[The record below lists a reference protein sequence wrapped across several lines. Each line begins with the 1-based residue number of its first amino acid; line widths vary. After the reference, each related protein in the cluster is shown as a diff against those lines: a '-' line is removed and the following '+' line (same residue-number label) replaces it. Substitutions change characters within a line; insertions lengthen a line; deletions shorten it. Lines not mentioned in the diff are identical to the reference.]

1 MIGAQALVGSLTQAG
16 VDVCFMNPGT
26 SEMHF
31 VAALDAVPEMRGVLA
46 LFEGVATGA
55 ADGYARIAGKPAA
68 VLLHLGPGLANGLA
82 NLHNA
87 RRAGTP
93 MVVIVGAHATGHV
106 RYDAPL
112 QSDIEALART
122 VSGWVH
128 TSGHPRDLAQD
139 AMRALAAAQAGQIA
153 TLILPAD
160 VSWTEGAAL
169 APSRLAASMPSRL
182 AASMPSRPATTAPP
196 HAANPASTPTGAPQE
211 SWSTMVNH
219 SMVGAVASLLSTQA
233 MLFLGGRA
241 LTERGLRAASRIAAA
256 TGARLLAETFP
267 ARMERGAGLPSVDR
281 LAYLAESAQRQ
292 LAGVTNLVLAG
303 ARSPVSFFAY
313 PDTASDLVPG
323 DCAVTTL
330 ADRDQDVAG
339 ALEELAD
346 LVAAGAEPALAKAAV
361 PPAEPGPL
369 NAINL
374 ANTIAASL
382 PEHVIIADE
391 ANTSGF
397 ALPTALA
404 GAPRHT
410 LLTLTGGAIGQ
421 GMPAATGAAVAA
433 PDRPVLS
440 LEADGSALYTLQA
453 LWTQAREQ
461 LNVTTVLINNAAY
474 AILRME
480 LARTGAGQAAERAA
494 RMLDL
499 SGPTPD
505 FTQLSEGLGVPA
517 SRVTTAEEL
526 DKALRSAY
534 AEPGPHL
541 IEAIVPAVAPPPSAG
556 AW

>member
-1 MIGAQALVGSLTQAG
+1 VIGAQALVASLTGAG

-31 VAALDAVPEMRGVLA
+31 VSALDAVPAMRGVLA

-55 ADGYARIAGKPAA
+55 ADGYARIAGQHAA
-68 VLLHLGPGLANGLA
+68 VLLPLGPGLANGLA

-87 RRAGTP
+87 RRARTP
-93 MVVIVGAHATGHV
+93 VVVIVGAHATGHA

-128 TSGHPRDLAQD
+128 TSGTTRDLAQD
-139 AMRALAAAQAGQIA
+139 AMRAVAAAQAGQIA

-160 VSWTEGAAL
+160 VSWSEGGAL
-169 APSRLAASMPSRL
+169 APPRPAGPAPTLQQTTVVDHGQLLTIGQLAA
-182 AASMPSRPATTAPP
+182 AGPAT
-196 HAANPASTPTGAPQE
+196 
-211 SWSTMVNH
+211 
-219 SMVGAVASLLSTQA
+219 L
-233 MLFLGGRA
+233 LFLGGRA
-241 LTERGLRAASRIAAA
+241 LTERGLRAASRISAA

-281 LAYLAESAQRQ
+281 LAYLAEMAEAQ
-292 LAGVTNLVLAG
+292 LAGVKDLVLAG

-313 PDTASDLVPG
+313 PDRASDLVPAG
-323 DCAVTTL
+323 CAVTTL
-330 ADRDQDVAG
+330 ADRDQDVEA

-346 LVAAGAEPALAKAAV
+346 LVAAGTAPVLADSAIR
-361 PPAEPGPL
+361 PAEPGPL
-369 NAINL
+369 NAISL

-382 PEHVIIADE
+382 PEGAVIADE
-391 ANTSGF
+391 ANTTGF
-397 ALPTALA
+397 ALPMALA

-410 LLTLTGGAIGQ
+410 LLTLTGGSIGQ

-480 LARTGAGQAAERAA
+480 LARTAAGRPGRRAE

-505 FTQLSEGLGVPA
+505 FTLLSTGLGVPA
-517 SRVTTAEEL
+517 SRVTTSGEL
-526 DKALRSAY
+526 DKALRVAY

-541 IEAIVPAVAPPPSAG
+541 IEAIVPPVVPPPDAG